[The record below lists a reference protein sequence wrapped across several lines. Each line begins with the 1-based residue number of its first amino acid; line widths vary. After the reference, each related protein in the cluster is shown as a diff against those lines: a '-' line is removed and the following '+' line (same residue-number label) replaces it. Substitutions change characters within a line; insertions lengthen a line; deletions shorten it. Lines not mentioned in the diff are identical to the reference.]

1 MNVVPFSTA
10 SGPDEASPAQITA
23 ADASQQMVDI
33 KHKLEEAATQIET
46 LQRGLSTQ
54 AELEQL
60 LKQGRIHLQ
69 ELRTRLQQV
78 TVERDRVQAEL
89 ADTKRAH
96 EGEVDQLT
104 RQMDDLRQELQSAAA
119 ERDRVTAQLAEEEA
133 AHKRF
138 AEERADERSTF
149 KRLLDEASST
159 QREMT
164 QELNEQRQ
172 QLDTLREAAM
182 RAQSFAREI
191 MRAHEAATAAVPTP
205 SEDNRPA

>member
-1 MNVVPFSTA
+1 MSVVPFSA
-10 SGPDEASPAQITA
+10 APGPDAPSPAH
-23 ADASQQMVDI
+23 ADAAETGQRMLEI
-33 KHKLEEAATQIET
+33 KRQLEEAAAQIEI
-46 LQRGLSTQ
+46 LQRGLATQ

-60 LKQGRIHLQ
+60 LKQGRTHLQ
-69 ELRTRLQQV
+69 DLRGRLQQ
-78 TVERDRVQAEL
+78 TTAERDRVQAEL

-96 EGEVDQLT
+96 KTEIDQLT
-104 RQMDDLRQELQSAAA
+104 RQMDDVRQELQSAAA
-119 ERDRVTAQLAEEEA
+119 ERDRVTAQLAEEDA

-149 KRLLDEASST
+149 KRLLDEASSN
-159 QREMT
+159 QRDMM

-191 MRAHEAATAAVPTP
+191 MRAHEAATTAP
-205 SEDNRPA
+205 SKPQE

>member
-1 MNVVPFSTA
+1 MSVVPFSA
-10 SGPDEASPAQITA
+10 APGPDAPSPANT
-23 ADASQQMVDI
+23 DAPDVGRQMLDI
-33 KHKLEEAATQIET
+33 KQKLEEAAAQIET
-46 LQRGLSTQ
+46 LQRGLSSQ

-60 LKQGRIHLQ
+60 LKQGRMHLQ
-69 ELRTRLQQV
+69 DLRTRLQLA
-78 TVERDRVQAEL
+78 TAERDRMQAEL
-89 ADTKRAH
+89 ADAKRAH
-96 EGEVDQLT
+96 RGEVDQLT

-119 ERDRVTAQLAEEEA
+119 ERDRVTGQLAEQDA

-149 KRLLDEASST
+149 KRLLDEASSN
-159 QREMT
+159 QREMM

-191 MRAHEAATAAVPTP
+191 MRAHEAATAAAPKP
-205 SEDNRPA
+205 PQE